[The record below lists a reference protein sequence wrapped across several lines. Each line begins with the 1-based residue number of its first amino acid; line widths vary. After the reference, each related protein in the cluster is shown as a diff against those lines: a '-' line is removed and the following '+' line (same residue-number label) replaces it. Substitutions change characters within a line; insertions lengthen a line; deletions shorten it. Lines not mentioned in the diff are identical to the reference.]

1 MIKYIHFL
9 ILLLVITLS
18 TKAQQL
24 TGRQLD
30 SLYYSAVKIRRPN
43 LLRNINLPFT
53 ADTIHLKSATSLFNE
68 IRINLESFNQKQK
81 SILQSILARP
91 ISDTS
96 FISPNNF
103 FRIHYNTSGTEMPT
117 YNLQLFADALDSVYN
132 FEVNIFG
139 YPPPPADNGAGG
151 DNRYD
156 FYIINTGKG
165 IYGYTVP
172 EIEVNPGSRKF
183 TAYTAINNDFTGFPT
198 TGIDAA
204 RVTAAHEFTHAIH
217 IGNYVDRI
225 SDDEFFYELS
235 ATAMEHFVFK
245 TITDYLQYLPTYF
258 NDTQKSL
265 AVNGTIEEFALGI
278 WDIYQKDRFGSGIIV
293 KEWELM
299 DQMRAMDAI
308 NKAIQI
314 YGSTF
319 GTELN
324 NFGIW
329 MYYTNYR
336 TIPGQYF
343 EDARF
348 YPLVKPLSRL
358 NYNPGSTIQ
367 LESGPLS
374 NSFVTIINPAVSD
387 TLVTIITNYD
397 VQNAIDNTHSSYPFS
412 FILYDHPF
420 NNASKITNNYF
431 INISTSNIFI
441 GLHLKYLIIR
451 LFTLKRVWPDN

>member
-1 MIKYIHFL
+1 
-9 ILLLVITLS
+9 
-18 TKAQQL
+18 
-24 TGRQLD
+24 
-30 SLYYSAVKIRRPN
+30 
-43 LLRNINLPFT
+43 
-53 ADTIHLKSATSLFNE
+53 
-68 IRINLESFNQKQK
+68 
-81 SILQSILARP
+81 
-91 ISDTS
+91 
-96 FISPNNF
+96 
-103 FRIHYNTSGTEMPT
+103 
-117 YNLQLFADALDSVYN
+117 
-132 FEVNIFG
+132 
-139 YPPPPADNGAGG
+139 
-151 DNRYD
+151 
-156 FYIINTGKG
+156 
-165 IYGYTVP
+165 
-172 EIEVNPGSRKF
+172 
-183 TAYTAINNDFTGFPT
+183 
-198 TGIDAA
+198 
-204 RVTAAHEFTHAIH
+204 
-217 IGNYVDRI
+217 
-225 SDDEFFYELS
+225 
-235 ATAMEHFVFK
+235 MEHFVFK
-245 TITDYLQYLPTYF
+245 TITDYLQYMPTYF

-367 LESGPLS
+367 LEAGPSS

-387 TLVTIITNYD
+387 TLDIIITNSD
-397 VQNAIDNTHSSYPFS
+397 VQNAINNTHSSYPFS
-412 FILYDHPF
+412 FILYDHPID
-420 NNASKITNNYF
+420 NASKIT
-431 INISTSNIFI
+431 ITI
-441 GLHLKYLIIR
+441 L
-451 LFTLKRVWPDN
+451 